1 MAQAGIASTRELGRI
16 LQGETGIGFS
26 IAQII
31 DRENVALPFI
41 EDSQIISRN
50 VAADLAEKTAS
61 VKYPVLHIYCDRVV
75 NSLKEKF
82 RVFSGTAEMK
92 VEIRVSHDR
101 IEELEER
108 LQLYVEAVTEVLDRN
123 RGEWNRGMFYT
134 GGYEVQFGAVKHG
147 GKHFLQIAKV
157 QFVLN
162 ISSSE

>member
-31 DRENVALPFI
+31 DRENVALPLI
-41 EDSQIISRN
+41 ENSQIISRN

-82 RVFSGTAEMK
+82 RVFSGL
-92 VEIRVSHDR
+92 R
-101 IEELEER
+101 I
-108 LQLYVEAVTEVLDRN
+108 
-123 RGEWNRGMFYT
+123 
-134 GGYEVQFGAVKHG
+134 
-147 GKHFLQIAKV
+147 
-157 QFVLN
+157 
-162 ISSSE
+162 

>member
-16 LQGETGIGFS
+16 LQCETGIGFS

-31 DRENVALPFI
+31 DRENVALPLI
-41 EDSQIISRN
+41 ETSQIISRN
-50 VAADLAEKTAS
+50 VAADVAEKTAS

-82 RVFSGTAEMK
+82 RVFSGTADMK